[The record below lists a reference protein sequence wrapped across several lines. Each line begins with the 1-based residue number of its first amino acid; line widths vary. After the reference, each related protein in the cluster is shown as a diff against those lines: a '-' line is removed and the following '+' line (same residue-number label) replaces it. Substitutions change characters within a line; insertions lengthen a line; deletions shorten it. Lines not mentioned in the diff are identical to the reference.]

1 MQRGGTTDACRFS
14 GSARLPLPK
23 LSLLKL
29 LESGFY
35 LSAYIPQRALYKH
48 KQAMLTNWHG
58 LLLVR
63 LHSSMQGSFDPKCA
77 VVVYRQQSS
86 KQVVCFCLLSAL
98 AAVRCVLWFAN
109 ASKQCFG
116 LPMHWRS
123 LLHIW
128 EVRQT
133 FAPHLPFSLMSSGRY
148 GRFANCSDYT
158 DDDKEILQIILKIN
172 VWFSQKKTIACK
184 SLWRTWL
191 DFKALIT
198 LMMHGFDLKREVSN

>member
-35 LSAYIPQRALYKH
+35 LSAYIPQRALYKY

-77 VVVYRQQSS
+77 VVVCRQQSS

-98 AAVRCVLWFAN
+98 AAERCVLWFAN
-109 ASKQCFG
+109 ASKQASSALVCQCTGAVFYTFE
-116 LPMHWRS
+116 RFAK
-123 LLHIW
+123 LLH
-128 EVRQT
+128 
-133 FAPHLPFSLMSSGRY
+133 
-148 GRFANCSDYT
+148 
-158 DDDKEILQIILKIN
+158 
-172 VWFSQKKTIACK
+172 
-184 SLWRTWL
+184 
-191 DFKALIT
+191 LIF
-198 LMMHGFDLKREVSN
+198 LSP